1 MANPARAADSKANRA
16 LEVNHRDRDR
26 DLGDRVVVS
35 PRWDS
40 GGLTSVEDLELGEGG
55 VVGDGR
61 SDHAAYGGL
70 CCNIFNHI
78 ASDDSSDTA
87 VFLEIKAVSLIPE
100 SLPEKRRS
108 VQCTP

>member
-1 MANPARAADSKANRA
+1 M
-16 LEVNHRDRDR
+16 
-26 DLGDRVVVS
+26 
-35 PRWDS
+35 
-40 GGLTSVEDLELGEGG
+40 EDLELGEGG

-61 SDHAAYGGL
+61 SDHAAYRGL

-100 SLPEKRRS
+100 SLPEKKEIYSVFVLRRMPS
-108 VQCTP
+108 NMDQ